1 MSRIGFYPGSFDPVT
16 LGHIDIIQRAAP
28 LFDRLVIGVG
38 VHHGK
43 EPLFS
48 GEERVAFLQ
57 AELGPLSSATGT
69 EIAVK
74 TFDNLTVDAAKEAG
88 ARFIVRG
95 LRDTDD
101 FNYEMQMAGTNSAME
116 PTVETLFFAASPD
129 VRHIASKFV
138 RQIAAT
144 GGDTTAFV
152 PEDVAR
158 RIAEKLS
165 GGS

>member
-16 LGHIDIIQRAAP
+16 LGHIDIIRRAAP

-43 EPLFS
+43 KPLFS

-57 AELGPLSSATGT
+57 AELGPISSATGT
-69 EIAVK
+69 DIAVM

-95 LRDTDD
+95 LRDTGD
-101 FNYEMQMAGTNSAME
+101 FNYEMQMSGMNSAME
-116 PTVETLFFAASPD
+116 RAVETLFFAASPD

-138 RQIAAT
+138 RQIAAI

-158 RIAEKLS
+158 RIAEKLK